1 METALSAEPA
11 IIQSFAA
18 PREAVVA
25 VKLNL
30 RASPSRQGALRRRA
44 LPDQVLRVAGLVH
57 GEDYLGES
65 GWFQEA
71 GSGLYF
77 WAGGVRL
84 REPVPDPAVSP
95 PMRVNRRGDGTI
107 RPLGNAELEQ
117 VFGRFSFRDV
127 SGGAVEITDAVWQRN
142 LVPFKPGRLVV
153 LGCHHLQVH
162 AKVLPAFTRVF
173 QAIEATSLADR
184 ILGCGGTFVPRHKG
198 WDSKRE
204 LSSHSW
210 GVAIDLNVPW
220 NGYGVEPALLGR
232 TGCLRELV
240 PLFAQEG
247 FAWGGHFSGRDRDG
261 MHFELARLDV

>member
-1 METALSAEPA
+1 M

-25 VKLNL
+25 VKLNV
-30 RASPSRQGALRRRA
+30 RRGPSRQSALCRRA
-44 LPDQVLRVAGLVH
+44 LPGQVLRVACLVD

-77 WAGGVRL
+77 WAGGARL
-84 REPVPDPAVSP
+84 REGAPDPTASS
-95 PMRVNRRGDGTI
+95 PMRLNRRGDGTI
-107 RPLGNAELEQ
+107 RPLGNADLEQ
-117 VFGRFSFRDV
+117 VFGRFSFREA
-127 SGGAVEITDAVWQRN
+127 SGGAVQITDAAWQQC
-142 LVPFKPGRLVV
+142 LVPFQPGRLME
-153 LGCHHLQVH
+153 LGCSHLRVH
-162 AKVLPAFTRVF
+162 SKALPAFTRVF
-173 QAIEATSLADR
+173 QAIENASLSDR

-198 WDSKRE
+198 WNPKRE

-220 NGYGVEPALLGR
+220 NGYGVEPALMGR

-247 FAWGGHFSGRDRDG
+247 FAWGGHFSGSERDG
-261 MHFELARLDV
+261 MHFELARLDL